1 MLEAVREKLIEL
13 VNQIGPAISEE
24 PSLCERFF
32 DSRDK
37 ETTKAI
43 DALVAAIQQGVTS
56 ELRQAKQES
65 RERISLEGKVR
76 QLCSVGVEPELASWA
91 IETWAI
97 AMGVS
102 DRVRYSVDFKCPA
115 CEARGVSLKK
125 IAGRTIT
132 CPRCKSRV
140 CVSID
145 GATFT
150 VDLEDKPVSAENER
164 SSRSDLVYP
173 TTRIATRSSS
183 EAPDFSVDSARSNE
197 SIDTETNQ
205 TSQPDML
212 KRQLPAILSKV
223 EPVLDESR
231 NRPAIE
237 FSNSIGMQFKLI
249 FPGNFLMGDATRD
262 FESTISEPFYLGVH
276 PVTQKQYEEVIGRNP
291 SRFRG
296 PGNPVECVSW
306 HDAVSFCRELSNL
319 CSEIAENLTYRLPT
333 ESEWE
338 YACRAGSDSDYCY
351 GNDPSQLFEYAW
363 FGNNFGKGPRYV
375 GQKKPNAWG
384 LYDMHGN
391 VSEWCA
397 SRFAD
402 YPDFSPDESRDGM
415 DDSKRTYRG
424 GHWFNQAK
432 FCRSA
437 VRHGEAPGFWSDYL
451 GFRVAVSVHR
461 AVLLRPPMQALP

>member
-1 MLEAVREKLIEL
+1 MTPTPPEMLDSLRGKLIEL

-24 PSLCERFF
+24 QSVCECFF

-37 ETTKAI
+37 NTTKAI
-43 DALVAAIQQGVTS
+43 DALVTAIQQGVAS
-56 ELRQAKQES
+56 ELRQAKQDS
-65 RERISLEGKVR
+65 KERISLERQVR

-91 IETWAI
+91 IESWAI

-102 DRVRYSVDFKCPA
+102 DRIRYSIDFKCPA
-115 CEARGVSLKK
+115 CKARGVSLKK
-125 IAGRTIT
+125 IAGRTIK

-140 CVSID
+140 RVSID
-145 GATFT
+145 GLTFKL
-150 VDLEDKPVSAENER
+150 DLEYKPVSTENIR
-164 SSRSDLVYP
+164 SPGLDFVDL
-173 TTRIATRSSS
+173 TTQIAVRNSS
-183 EAPDFSVDSARSNE
+183 ESPDLPLDSARLNE
-197 SIDTETNQ
+197 SNDTEASHRNQ
-205 TSQPDML
+205 PATL
-212 KRQLPAILSKV
+212 KRHEPTTSSKFK
-223 EPVLDESR
+223 PVLEESA

-237 FSNSIGMQFKLI
+237 FSNSIGMRFKLI
-249 FPGNFLMGDATRD
+249 LPGAFLMGSATRG
-262 FESTISEPFYLGVH
+262 FESTISESFYLGVH
-276 PVTQKQYEEVIGRNP
+276 CVTQKQYKEVIGMNP
-291 SRFRG
+291 SHFRG
-296 PGNPVECVSW
+296 PSNPVECVTW

-319 CSEIAENLTYRLPT
+319 CSEIAENRTYRLPT

-351 GNDPSQLFEYAW
+351 GNDPSKLYEYAW

-402 YPDFSPDESRDGM
+402 YPSFLPEESSDSM

-437 VRHGEAPGFWSDYL
+437 VRHGEAPGFRSDYL
-451 GFRVAVSVHR
+451 GFRVAVRV
-461 AVLLRPPMQALP
+461 P